1 MNAPHYNSERLAGVS
16 AMLDGIFG
24 LAGQAAIVT
33 GAGSGIGRAIAL
45 DLARAGARVALV
57 GRRAEPLE
65 ETRRLIADLGAPL
78 AVALSADVSDEA
90 QVGVMVAS
98 ALAALGRI
106 DVLVN
111 DAGIGHPGQVEATSP
126 EEWDRVL
133 DVNLRGAFLV
143 TRAVLPAMRAQR
155 SGVVVN
161 VASISGQTGGVS
173 ASAPYAAS
181 KGGLIAFT
189 KALARQMAAFGGRAN
204 AVAPGQIATSMSDV
218 GSERIRFVLAQTP
231 LGRLGTPEEVAHAV
245 LFLASPAA
253 SFITGHTMN
262 VNGGILME

>member
-1 MNAPHYNSERLAGVS
+1 
-16 AMLDGIFG
+16 MLEDIFG
-24 LAGQAAIVT
+24 LSGQTALVT

-65 ETRRLIADLGAPL
+65 ETRRLIADLGPTVPP
-78 AVALSADVSDEA
+78 AVALTADVSDEA
-90 QVGVMVAS
+90 QVGAMVAA

-111 DAGIGHPGQVEATSP
+111 DAGVGHPGQIETTTP
-126 EEWDRVL
+126 EDWDRVL

-143 TRAVLPAMRAQR
+143 TRAVLPAMRAQA
-155 SGVVVN
+155 SGSVVS

-204 AVAPGQIATSMSDV
+204 AVAPGQIATTMSNVDP
-218 GSERIRFVLAQTP
+218 ERIRAVLGQTP
-231 LGRLGTPEEVAHAV
+231 IGRLGTPEEVAHAV

-253 SFITGHTMN
+253 AFVTGHTLN
-262 VNGGILME
+262 VNGGILMD

>member
-1 MNAPHYNSERLAGVS
+1 
-16 AMLDGIFG
+16 MLDEIFG
-24 LAGQAAIVT
+24 LSEQAAVVT

-57 GRRAEPLE
+57 GRRPEPLE
-65 ETRRLIADLGAPL
+65 ETGRLVAGLGSAVRPAVIIA
-78 AVALSADVSDEA
+78 ADVADEA
-90 QVGVMVAS
+90 QVGAMVRA
-98 ALAALGRI
+98 ALSALGRI

-111 DAGIGHPGQVEATSP
+111 NAGVGHPGQVESTSP

-143 TRAVLPAMRAQR
+143 TRAVMPTMRAQR
-155 SGVVVN
+155 SGAVVN

-204 AVAPGQIATSMSDV
+204 AVAPGQIATTMSNVDP
-218 GSERIRFVLAQTP
+218 ERIRFVLGQTP
-231 LGRLGTPEEVAHAV
+231 LGRLGAPEDVAHAV

-253 SFITGHTMN
+253 AFITGHTLN

>member
-1 MNAPHYNSERLAGVS
+1 
-16 AMLDGIFG
+16 MLEDTFG
-24 LAGQAAIVT
+24 LSGQAAIVT

-45 DLARAGARVALV
+45 DLARADARVALV

-65 ETRRLIADLGAPL
+65 ETRRLIADLGAPP
-78 AVALSADVSDEA
+78 ALSLPADVADEA
-90 QVGVMVAS
+90 QVSAMVAA
-98 ALAALGRI
+98 ALASLGRI

-111 DAGIGHPGQVEATSP
+111 NAGVGHPGQIESTPP

-143 TRAVLPAMRAQR
+143 TRAVLPWMRAQR

-204 AVAPGQIATSMSDV
+204 AVAPGQIATTMSNVDP
-218 GSERIRFVLAQTP
+218 ERIRFVLAQTP

-253 SFITGHTMN
+253 SFVTGHTLN